1 MLSHSP
7 DFRSVITAILAE
19 RDRWLPTVEFDADR
33 RWYRRIDTDDFTTGH
48 DVEAWVLSWLPGQG
62 TGLHDHGG
70 ASGAFAVAAGMLHE
84 RSVRRNRLLTTSRA
98 LGQLRVFGEHH
109 VHDVVNIGS
118 EPAVSVH
125 VYSPTITRMTRYRW
139 TRRGAVVTAVERAG
153 ADW

>member
-1 MLSHSP
+1 MPSHGP
-7 DFRSVITAILAE
+7 DFRSALTGILAE
-19 RDRWLPTVEFDADR
+19 RDRWLPTVEFDPDQ
-33 RWYRRIDTDDFTTGH
+33 RWYRRIDTDHLTGDR

-70 ASGAFAVAAGMLHE
+70 ASGAFAVAAGVLHE
-84 RSVRRNRLLTTSRA
+84 HSVRRNRLLTTSRRP
-98 LGQLRVFGEHH
+98 GQVRVFGEHH
-109 VHDVVNIGS
+109 LHDVVNLGS

-139 TRRGAVVTAVERAG
+139 TRRGAVVTAVEQAG